1 MTSHVPGVPTPA
13 QQEAIARTTELF
25 RSQPEVLALFLGGSL
40 AHGLGTAASDV
51 DVMIVVPDAEWERR
65 AAEGRTTFF
74 DRDLCA
80 YDAGYVDGK
89 YVCPRFLA
97 EVAARGSEP
106 ARFAFQDAKV
116 LFARDATIPRLAA
129 EIPRYPVAEK
139 AARIAR
145 FHAQFEAWTW
155 YAGEAFKKEDPWL
168 VATSVSRLCLFA
180 GRMVLAH
187 NELLFPFHKWFLR
200 VLERAP
206 ARPPRMVER
215 IRALAAAPAPAEVTA
230 FAEEVRAFRAWET
243 GPAKWPV
250 LFMRDTE
257 LDWMHGSPA
266 VEAI

>member
-1 MTSHVPGVPTPA
+1 MTTGIPTPA
-13 QQEAIARTTELF
+13 QRQAIERTAEVFLG
-25 RSQPEVLALFLGGSL
+25 QPDVLALFLGGSL
-40 AHGLGTAASDV
+40 AHGFATEGSDV
-51 DVMIVVPDAEWERR
+51 DVMIVVSDADLARR

-80 YDAGYVDGK
+80 YEGGYVDGK
-89 YVCPRFLA
+89 YVSPGFLA

-106 ARFAFQDAKV
+106 SRFAFQDARV
-116 LFARDATIPRLAA
+116 LFARDEAIARLAA

-139 AARIAR
+139 AERIAR
-145 FHAQFEAWTW
+145 FAAQLEAWTW
-155 YAGEAFKKEDPWL
+155 YAGEASKKGDPWL
-168 VATSVSRLCLFA
+168 VSTAVSRVGLFA

-200 VLERAP
+200 VLEG
-206 ARPPRMVER
+206 ARVKPPGMVER
-215 IRALAAAPAPAEVTA
+215 IRELARAPTLPEVTA
-230 FAEEVRAFRAWET
+230 FVDEVRAFRSWET

-257 LDWMHGSPA
+257 LDWMRGSPA